1 MIFPS
6 KLLRIYKTS
15 KLFPSFKHV
24 GVSVQQQFLNGKDV
38 GVISVD
44 CSYLS
49 RRYLL
54 LCTLPKAVRTDT
66 FGSDRQYSTVITQNR
81 IPTKKKMAKLTEQE
95 RSEHLQPFLDAGW
108 SLVDG
113 GDAAYKE
120 YLFKDFNEA
129 FSFMTGVAM
138 VAEKWNHHPE
148 WSNVYNKVQV
158 KMSTHDAGGLTM
170 KDISMMKYMEARV
183 KCF

>member
-1 MIFPS
+1 MIFSS

-15 KLFPSFKHV
+15 KVFPSFKHA
-24 GVSVQQQFLNGKDV
+24 GVQQQFLNGKD
-38 GVISVD
+38 ITPAVD

-49 RRYLL
+49 RRYLV

-66 FGSDRQYSTVITQNR
+66 FGSDRQYSTVITQNP

-113 GDAAYKE
+113 GDATYKE

-138 VAEKWNHHPE
+138 VAEKRNHHPE

-170 KDISMMKYMEARV
+170 KDISMMKYMEARA